1 MKRILLMVFR
11 NLFFVPY
18 GWFKLCWYAS
28 HAERYS
34 EEQRYQLLKYVDNR
48 AVKGG
53 NLVIDGHGMENIPK
67 EMGYF
72 LSQSSGI
79 I

>member
-34 EEQRYQLLKYVDNR
+34 EEQEIITYGSKKTWKTMQKAPHSLSNEESNDVTCSITA
-48 AVKGG
+48 AV
-53 NLVIDGHGMENIPK
+53 
-67 EMGYF
+67 F
-72 LSQSSGI
+72 L
-79 I
+79 

>member
-53 NLVIDGHGMENIPK
+53 NLVIDGQRK
-67 EMGYF
+67 WVYF